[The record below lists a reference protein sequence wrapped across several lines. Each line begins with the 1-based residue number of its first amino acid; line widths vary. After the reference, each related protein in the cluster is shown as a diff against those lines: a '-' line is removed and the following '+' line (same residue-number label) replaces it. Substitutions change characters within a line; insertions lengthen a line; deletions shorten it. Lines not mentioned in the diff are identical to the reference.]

1 VVSIAGPFLVRPLHS
16 TITGEGWGERG
27 WCSSMKK
34 LSKSTLRW
42 YIGTK
47 SLMPI
52 VEIRRRFGIDGDEVA
67 VLEDE
72 QGKFYV
78 GLPQQHA
85 QVLEDLRL
93 QGKIGYE
100 LAVDFHARVLI
111 GVYVIFNKRRDE
123 DRSGENEELE
133 SSAA

>member
-1 VVSIAGPFLVRPLHS
+1 
-16 TITGEGWGERG
+16 
-27 WCSSMKK
+27 MKK

-52 VEIRRRFGIDGDEVA
+52 VEIRRRFGIDGDEVT

-72 QGKFYV
+72 QGKLYV
-78 GLPQQHA
+78 GLPPAAA
-85 QVLEDLRL
+85 QALEELRE

-100 LAVDFHARVLI
+100 LSVDFHARVLV
-111 GVYVIFNKRRDE
+111 GAYVIHKKKREDE
-123 DRSGENEELE
+123 QPADEAEEAQEGEPEGESGED
-133 SSAA
+133 AA

>member
-1 VVSIAGPFLVRPLHS
+1 
-16 TITGEGWGERG
+16 
-27 WCSSMKK
+27 MKK

-52 VEIRRRFGIDGDEVA
+52 VDIRRRFGVDGDEVT

-72 QGKFYV
+72 QGKLYV
-78 GLPQQHA
+78 GLPQPAA
-85 QVLEDLRL
+85 QALEELRQ

-100 LAVDFHARVLI
+100 VSVDFNARVLI
-111 GVYVIFNKRRDE
+111 GVYAILRKGREETPPD
-123 DRSGENEELE
+123 GEREPETAE
-133 SSAA
+133 SAA